1 MYPTVV
7 IVLVET
13 QRSMVDVC
21 EIHTSNA
28 STLAGPVASES
39 RPTTLGHLSFAVRP
53 GHSTTDSEAESQL
66 SNALHN
72 QGTWVATRGYSQSKR
87 ESGGPVGTSG

>member
-21 EIHTSNA
+21 EINLFNTSGKLRA
-28 STLAGPVASES
+28 PVASEA
-39 RPTTLGHLSFAVRP
+39 RPGTLGPLSFAIGP
-53 GHSTTDSEAESQL
+53 IHSKTDDEAESRRSRVLQ
-66 SNALHN
+66 S
-72 QGTWVATRGYSQSKR
+72 QGGQEHGLEDVILEVKLA
-87 ESGGPVGTSG
+87 